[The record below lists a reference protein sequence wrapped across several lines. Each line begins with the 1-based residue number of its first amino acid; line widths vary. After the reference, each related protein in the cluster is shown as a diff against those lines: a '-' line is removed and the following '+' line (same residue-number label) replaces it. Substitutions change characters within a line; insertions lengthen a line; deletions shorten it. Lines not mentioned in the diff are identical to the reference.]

1 MKTPYT
7 ILGINTDANDH
18 DIKQAYLQQV
28 KNNPPDRDQEKFLQ
42 IHNAY
47 LLIKDVKSRV
57 SYDLFTLPSADF
69 TSIVDTALQSEQSL
83 MLDSDTLQSLL
94 GMDIDEACL
103 LNAIRPKN

>member
-1 MKTPYT
+1 M
-7 ILGINTDANDH
+7 
-18 DIKQAYLQQV
+18 
-28 KNNPPDRDQEKFLQ
+28 
-42 IHNAY
+42 
-47 LLIKDVKSRV
+47 LIKDAKSRV

-69 TSIVDTALQSEQSL
+69 TSIVDAALQSEQAL